1 MFARITVSEH
11 ADKAVRAPIRLR
23 ARRGF
28 VAASLVLVA
37 FAGCARFH
45 PQPLSPAGTAA
56 DFESRSL
63 TNSNLRA
70 FFETNHL
77 SGEWPRQSWDMDTL
91 ALVAFYYHPDLAV
104 ARAEWARADAARIT
118 AGERP
123 NPSVS
128 ATPGFDSGIPGTP
141 SPWLVP
147 VTFDWPIETAGK
159 RGKRI
164 AQAEHLAEAARWNLV
179 GTVWQV
185 RSRVRIA
192 LVNVYAARETE
203 SLLAHQAMAQS
214 NVVRLLEGQVAAGSA
229 SSYDATQTRV
239 GLDTTRLA
247 WQDVIGQYQQARVQ
261 LANALGVALRAL
273 DGVELSFAGLGQF
286 PQELTQPEV
295 RRQALLNRS
304 DVRGALAE
312 YAASQSALQLE
323 IASQYPD
330 LHLGPGYAWNAGSAG
345 DSQWDL
351 GLTLTLPVLN
361 HNQGPAAEAEARRAQ
376 AAAHF
381 LAVQANAIGEIDSA
395 LAGYNAAL
403 RQAATAKELLRH
415 LRQRLDSVR
424 AQEQA
429 GEVDPLAAANAEV
442 EFGTA
447 SQSRLAAL
455 IKAQQALGQ
464 LEDALQSPLEMPEAV
479 LQGALKTPR

>member
-1 MFARITVSEH
+1 
-11 ADKAVRAPIRLR
+11 
-23 ARRGF
+23 
-28 VAASLVLVA
+28 
-37 FAGCARFH
+37 
-45 PQPLSPAGTAA
+45 
-56 DFESRSL
+56 
-63 TNSNLRA
+63 
-70 FFETNHL
+70 
-77 SGEWPRQSWDMDTL
+77 
-91 ALVAFYYHPDLAV
+91 
-104 ARAEWARADAARIT
+104 
-118 AGERP
+118 
-123 NPSVS
+123 
-128 ATPGFDSGIPGTP
+128 
-141 SPWLVP
+141 
-147 VTFDWPIETAGK
+147 
-159 RGKRI
+159 
-164 AQAEHLAEAARWNLV
+164 
-179 GTVWQV
+179 
-185 RSRVRIA
+185 
-192 LVNVYAARETE
+192 
-203 SLLAHQAMAQS
+203 
-214 NVVRLLEGQVAAGSA
+214 
-229 SSYDATQTRV
+229 
-239 GLDTTRLA
+239 
-247 WQDVIGQYQQARVQ
+247 
-261 LANALGVALRAL
+261 
-273 DGVELSFAGLGQF
+273 
-286 PQELTQPEV
+286 
-295 RRQALLNRS
+295 
-304 DVRGALAE
+304 VRGALAE

-323 IASQYPD
+323 IANQYPD